1 MNGEQFDKHLF
12 NLSQQAADDSVMPFN
27 EEAWQRMEE
36 MLDGDKERRRF
47 VLWWWLLPLL
57 LVGGSTVLYLHH
69 NNSNN
74 STSYHNNFNSKL
86 AVFETKPPRLKAENK
101 SVGEVVV
108 ESHTNRIKGTAN
120 KVISKTTIEVKE
132 NMLSPAK
139 SKVNGTPATTSFT
152 KAIATLNKTNG
163 YSKSVKSPT
172 SNSTKITVNKL
183 SKLGVQPNVQQAANN
198 INQPINDYASNNNK
212 VDNITEKAI
221 INTAEIVDSVE
232 RKKAEKSIDTSAT
245 IIASI
250 AKAIPKKKQSV
261 LSKFEV
267 SAFATADI
275 SSTRLSL
282 KNASS
287 PGFGIAISYQITKKI
302 SIATGFGVSK
312 KIYSTDSADY
322 KNQPWVTANYKLK
335 SIDAN
340 CLVYELPINLQYQFA
355 QHQKATWLAVG
366 GISSYFMKSE
376 SYDYNYLYYNQPRK
390 SNYLIEDK
398 NNHLFSILNLAVGY
412 RRQLG
417 TQLSYQLTPFVKI
430 PLTGIGEGQV
440 KLYSAG
446 LQLSL
451 NLKGK

>member
-12 NLSQQAADDSVMPFN
+12 NLSQQAADESVMPFN
-27 EEAWQRMEE
+27 EEAWQRMEQ
-36 MLDGDKERRRF
+36 MLDGEKERRRF

-57 LVGGSTVLYLHH
+57 LVGGTTAMYLHH
-69 NNSNN
+69 NNSHNSIQYRNN
-74 STSYHNNFNSKL
+74 LNNQI
-86 AVFETKPPRLKAENK
+86 AVSETKPPISKAENNG
-101 SVGEVVV
+101 VGVVMV
-108 ESHTNRIKGTAN
+108 ESQTNKIKATTN
-120 KVISKTTIEVKE
+120 KGISKTAIEVKE
-132 NMLSPAK
+132 NMPTAAE
-139 SKVNGTPATTSFT
+139 SKANSTTATSSLT
-152 KAIATLNKTNG
+152 KVVTESSIKNG
-163 YSKSVKSPT
+163 YHGSVKPPIN
-172 SNSTKITVNKL
+172 NSKKITVNKV
-183 SKLGVQPNVQQAANN
+183 SKTGVQPIVQQAAND
-198 INQPINDYASNNNK
+198 IDQPINDEVSNNNK
-212 VDNITEKAI
+212 ADNITEKAM
-221 INTAEIVDSVE
+221 INTAEIVDTID
-232 RKKAEKSIDTSAT
+232 RKKAEKPTDTSAT
-245 IIASI
+245 IVASI
-250 AKAIPKKKQSV
+250 AKATPKKKQSV

-275 SSTRLSL
+275 TSTHLSL
-282 KNASS
+282 KDVSS
-287 PGFGIAISYQITKKI
+287 PGFGIAVSYQITKKI
-302 SIATGFGVSK
+302 SIAAGFGVSK

-355 QHQKATWLAVG
+355 QYQKATWLAVG

-417 TQLSYQLTPFVKI
+417 KQLSYQLTPFVKI